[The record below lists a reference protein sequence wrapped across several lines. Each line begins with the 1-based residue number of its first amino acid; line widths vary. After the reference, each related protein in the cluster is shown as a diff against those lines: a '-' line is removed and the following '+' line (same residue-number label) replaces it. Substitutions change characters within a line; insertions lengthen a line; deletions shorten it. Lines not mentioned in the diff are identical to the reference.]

1 MSENC
6 KISSFRVL
14 KAEFNIVGI
23 DDMREN
29 ADKEGIILKLDEKMT
44 GRTPKN
50 PSDKMRQLELET
62 TITSD
67 EAPELKIY
75 LLSQSV
81 FSYEDNSTT
90 TTEDILQNECYPIAK
105 SKVFD
110 SIKIITGA
118 MGISPLDLNPQ
129 PPEEQKAD

>member
-1 MSENC
+1 MSGNC

-14 KAEFNIVGI
+14 KAEFNIIGI
-23 DDMREN
+23 DDMRKN
-29 ADKEGIILKLDEKMT
+29 TDKEGITLKLDEKMI

-50 PSDKMRQLELET
+50 PSDKMLQLELET

-81 FSYEDNSTT
+81 FSYEDDPTT
-90 TTEDILQNECYPIAK
+90 TTEDILQNKCYPIAK

-110 SIKIITGA
+110 SIKDITGA

-129 PPEEQKAD
+129 SPEE